1 MKIYLKLLYLFNL
14 CLFASACD
22 DFKEEPM
29 YLHIN
34 AADFMTVDSQGPPSH
49 RIQDAWVY
57 ADGLSIGVFE
67 LPADVPVL
75 SPDSNV
81 EIDIFG
87 GVRSNG
93 LVLSPIQYSFY
104 ERIAFTQDFEAGT
117 TIEISPTFAYREGAK
132 IAFLEDF
139 EGPNLFSEDLDDD
152 DTSALVKTSDPVDV
166 MYGNS
171 CGRITVNT
179 ENDLFQQATLATFNA
194 EDFGAS
200 EVFVEL
206 DFKCDIPFIFGYIG
220 QTGIFSS
227 AQFPIVLAPTDEW
240 TKIYID
246 FSVFF
251 NGGEFD
257 SYKLLL
263 AGAPLLE
270 GEGGTIWV
278 DNIKLVYNES

>member
-1 MKIYLKLLYLFNL
+1 MKVYINLFYLVAL
-14 CLFASACD
+14 CLLASACD

-34 AADFMTVDSQGPPSH
+34 EADFSTVAGQGPPSH

-75 SPDSNV
+75 SSDSNV
-81 EIDIFG
+81 DLDIFG

-93 LVLSPIQYSFY
+93 LALSPVQYSFY
-104 ERIAFTQDFEAGT
+104 ERIEFSQNFEAGT
-117 TIEISPTFAYREGAK
+117 TVDISPTFAYREGAK

-139 EGPNLFSEDLDDD
+139 EGPNLFSEDLDED
-152 DTSALVKTSDPVDV
+152 DTSVLVKTSDPADV

-171 CGRITVNT
+171 CGRITLNA
-179 ENDLFQQATLATFNA
+179 ENNLFQQATLATFDA

-206 DFKCDIPFIFGYIG
+206 DFKCDIPFVFGYIG
-220 QTGIFSS
+220 RTGIFSS
-227 AQFPIVLAPTDEW
+227 AQFPIVLSPTDEW

-246 FSVFF
+246 YSVFF
-251 NGGEFD
+251 NGGDFE
-257 SYKLLL
+257 SYQLLL
-263 AGAPLLE
+263 AGAPVE
-270 GEGGTIWV
+270 TGGTIWV
-278 DNIKLVYNES
+278 DNIKLVFNES